1 MFNRVT
7 LQTPESVEL
16 EFKLAG
22 IGSRA
27 LALLVDYL
35 IQGAVLTVLL
45 IGWAFTI
52 AGLPERPAQFVTAL
66 GSLGLF
72 ALYVGYFVCFETL
85 WQGQTPGKRFARIR
99 VVREDGRPVGLAQTT
114 LRALL
119 RPIDDL
125 LYIGVLIVIFGR
137 REKRLGDLAAG
148 TLVIQEERTV
158 DALQISER
166 AAALAARIAREATV
180 SALSPDD
187 FAVVREFL
195 SRRNTLDARARA
207 RLAAELTSQVQ
218 ARIGLGQL
226 PNNADVEA
234 VLEAVYLAYQQST

>member
-35 IQGAVLTVLL
+35 IQGAVLIVLL

-85 WQGQTPGKRFARIR
+85 WQGQTPGKRFVRIR

-119 RPIDDL
+119 RPIDDF
-125 LYIGVLIVIFGR
+125 LYIGVLVILLGR
-137 REKRLGDLAAG
+137 REKRLGDMAAG
-148 TLVIQEERTV
+148 TLVIQEERTA
-158 DALQISER
+158 DTLELSQE
-166 AAALAARIAREATV
+166 AAALAARIAGETAV
-180 SALSPDD
+180 SSLSADD

-195 SRRNTLDARARA
+195 IRRSTLESRARA
-207 RLAAELTSQVQ
+207 RLAAELVTQLQ
-218 ARIGLGQL
+218 QRIGLAQI
-226 PNNADVEA
+226 PNTGGYETVI
-234 VLEAVYLAYQQST
+234 EAVYLAYQKTP